1 MSQLPN
7 EEIEGRL
14 IAQREMLVLLL
25 TLASGRSPD
34 PAALWRRLDEEFQFR
49 NHQEDPGALPTR
61 AFAIEAAMMREF
73 RLIAEQ
79 AKARLADET
88 G

>member
-1 MSQLPN
+1 
-7 EEIEGRL
+7 
-14 IAQREMLVLLL
+14 MLVHLL
-25 TLASGRSPD
+25 TV
-34 PAALWRRLDEEFQFR
+34 AAAGGETRLWERLEEFQFQ

-61 AFAIEAAMMREF
+61 AFAIEAAMMRELK
-73 RLIAEQ
+73 LIAEQ